1 MAASS
6 LKNPAAI
13 AGVGILLVAFGLFA
27 LWSHEPIFSTLTF
40 AGAIGLGLALD
51 DLRKKKHN
59 RNKMKPK
66 HIAALIAVAGILLVT
81 GLVTV
86 LQSAPVPT
94 VVVLAGAE
102 IAAVGAR
109 QFLTRRGGQRRKIGM
124 ARSRRLW
131 QGRRNSII
139 RMKDSASEKV

>member
-1 MAASS
+1 MYFNRPKDSRPPIKKSDLIVRMAASS

-51 DLRKKKHN
+51 DLKKKKHN

-66 HIAALIAVAGILLVT
+66 HIAALIAVAGIFLVS

-86 LQSAPVPT
+86 AQSAPAPT
-94 VVVLAGAE
+94 IMILAGAA
-102 IAAVGAR
+102 ITGMGLM
-109 QFLTRRGGQRRKIGM
+109 QLITRRRSPNANGGE
-124 ARSRRLW
+124 
-131 QGRRNSII
+131 N
-139 RMKDSASEKV
+139 